1 MTLPAHLPCARTL
14 PVAESVRR
22 RLFRVGAGWLLLG
35 AGWGALRPARA
46 GDELSVGL
54 DDLRSALSDRKT
66 VVFDIREP
74 QEHATGVAAGA
85 RLLPMSQLG
94 ARLAEVPRDPAQPVL
109 LVCNTQNRSRRAV
122 EALRS
127 RGYTNVRYVAG
138 GMSGWSAKGWP
149 LVAPT
154 ASSSAK

>member
-1 MTLPAHLPCARTL
+1 MRPTASTSRVQALSAA
-14 PVAESVRR
+14 ASGGRR
-22 RLFRVGAGWLLLG
+22 RLFLAGAGLLLLG
-35 AGWGALRPARA
+35 AGLGAARSVRA
-46 GDELSVGL
+46 SNELSVGL
-54 DDLRSALSDRKT
+54 DELRSALADRRT

-94 ARLAEVPRDPAQPVL
+94 ARLVEVPRDPAQPVL

-127 RGYTNVRYVAG
+127 RGYTNVRYVTG

-149 LVAPT
+149 LVAP
-154 ASSSAK
+154 SAAGK